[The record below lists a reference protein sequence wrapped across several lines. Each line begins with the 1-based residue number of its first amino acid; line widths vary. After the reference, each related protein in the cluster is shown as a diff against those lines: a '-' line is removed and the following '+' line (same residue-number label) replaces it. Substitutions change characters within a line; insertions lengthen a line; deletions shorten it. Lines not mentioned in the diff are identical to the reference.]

1 MSLCS
6 GCLHKWLFP
15 LLDSG
20 FWVQIVVIIHIN
32 ICRIQYKVWPLIIT
46 WSCVIF
52 FNQIQAKF
60 LMWLTAILMTIR
72 FFKKYRK
79 WKVKVT
85 QSCLTLWY
93 HMDYTVHGILQAR
106 ILEWINISFSR
117 ALPNPRF
124 EPRSPTLQV
133 DSLPAEPQ
141 GKPKDSEGNI
151 NKWEGK
157 IKSCQEAI
165 KDICL
170 KACWQSE

>member
-60 LMWLTAILMTIR
+60 LMWLTAILMTIW

-79 WKVKVT
+79 WIVKVT
-85 QSCLTLWY
+85 QSC
-93 HMDYTVHGILQAR
+93 
-106 ILEWINISFSR
+106 
-117 ALPNPRF
+117 
-124 EPRSPTLQV
+124 PTLLPHGLYSSWHSPGQNIGVGKRSLLQGSSQSRVRTQV
-133 DSLPAEPQ
+133 SHITGGFFTSWATMEAQRQWREYKQMGRKYKVLS
-141 GKPKDSEGNI
+141 GGN
-151 NKWEGK
+151 
-157 IKSCQEAI
+157 
-165 KDICL
+165 
-170 KACWQSE
+170 

>member
-1 MSLCS
+1 
-6 GCLHKWLFP
+6 
-15 LLDSG
+15 
-20 FWVQIVVIIHIN
+20 
-32 ICRIQYKVWPLIIT
+32 
-46 WSCVIF
+46 
-52 FNQIQAKF
+52 
-60 LMWLTAILMTIR
+60 
-72 FFKKYRK
+72 
-79 WKVKVT
+79 
-85 QSCLTLWY
+85 
-93 HMDYTVHGILQAR
+93 MDYTVHGILQAR
-106 ILEWINISFSR
+106 ILEWINISLSR

-157 IKSCQEAI
+157 IKSCEEAI